1 MKQRLGLVRSPAYP
15 LLALLAT
22 LLWCVASHAQDGYP
36 AKPIRMIV
44 TTAAGGAGDLV
55 ARAVADRLSES
66 MRQPIIIENLPTGNG
81 ILAGGQVAKAAPDGY
96 TLMIAVDSMLVINP
110 HLHTSLPYDPFRD
123 FAPISAVTKASLVL
137 LVNMSVKADNL
148 RELIALAKANPG
160 KMTYASTG
168 IGTILNIGM
177 EQFKLM
183 TGTDILHVPYRATT
197 GAMTDLMGGTVDMV
211 LFGVSSARALSDGR
225 RVKILG
231 VSSPQRSPLMPEIPT
246 IAEAGVPGY
255 EAGSWFGLLAPA
267 RTPQPIIDR
276 LSQEVKKASTDP
288 RFIAA
293 LAPLGME
300 IIARSPEETLS
311 SMQAE
316 HKKWGELIRS
326 AGIKVN

>member
-1 MKQRLGLVRSPAYP
+1 
-15 LLALLAT
+15 
-22 LLWCVASHAQDGYP
+22 
-36 AKPIRMIV
+36 
-44 TTAAGGAGDLV
+44 
-55 ARAVADRLSES
+55 
-66 MRQPIIIENLPTGNG
+66 
-81 ILAGGQVAKAAPDGY
+81 
-96 TLMIAVDSMLVINP
+96 
-110 HLHTSLPYDPFRD
+110 
-123 FAPISAVTKASLVL
+123 
-137 LVNMSVKADNL
+137 
-148 RELIALAKANPG
+148 
-160 KMTYASTG
+160 
-168 IGTILNIGM
+168 
-177 EQFKLM
+177 M
-183 TGTDILHVPYRATT
+183 TGTDILHVPSRATT